1 MQENPQYGKFRRKG
15 LPFYKELTTLFKG
28 MVATRQVALEPSFG
42 MLPNGIDDNN
52 DEYRLCI
59 ETGGIDLEEGYGVTE
74 ELEGV
79 FAGVGAVFRDI
90 NSR

>member
-1 MQENPQYGKFRRKG
+1 
-15 LPFYKELTTLFKG
+15 
-28 MVATRQVALEPSFG
+28 